1 MKLFSLFL
9 SVMILFSTL
18 ANGKETAENQILGLW
33 EFSKGYEIFSSFELS
48 KHGGERSFY
57 EWSAQLPLG
66 EAQWE
71 LSPDNIL
78 KIRWPQGREEI
89 FVIKIL
95 DDKQLLVTN
104 IHSKAETF
112 FIKK

>member
-9 SVMILFSTL
+9 SLMILVSTL

-48 KHGGERSFY
+48 KHGGERAFY

-71 LSPDNIL
+71 LLPDNIL

-89 FVIKIL
+89 FAIKIL
-95 DDKQLLVTN
+95 DEKQLLVTN